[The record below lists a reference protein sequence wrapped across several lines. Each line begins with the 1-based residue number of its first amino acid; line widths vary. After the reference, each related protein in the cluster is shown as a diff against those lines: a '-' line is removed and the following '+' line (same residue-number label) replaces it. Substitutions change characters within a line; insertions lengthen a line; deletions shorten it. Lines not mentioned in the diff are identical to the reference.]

1 MSLYSASE
9 TLCIVWTYFCQLIR
23 RSGRMF
29 YALAKI
35 MVPIMAL
42 VQVAQWLGW
51 IEALGQAFGPVMGL
65 LNLPAGAGIVWIASV
80 LVGLYGAIAALIGL
94 SATLDMTTGQFS
106 ALASMILF
114 AHSLPVEQAIVRRAG
129 ASFWATTGLRLG
141 AAVIYGGAVSW
152 LSHWSGWLSE
162 PMSFQWLQG
171 SQDVIDPADYT
182 LWQWLHATA
191 FSLLLTY
198 AVILALL
205 VLLDVMKRIG
215 LTALIT
221 RALTPVL
228 RWVGLDAS
236 VAPVTMVGT
245 LLGLS
250 YGGALIIEE
259 AERLQLSARTRFL
272 ALSWLSLSHSLIED
286 TALVMALGAD
296 GWVVLGGRVVLTL
309 LVVGA
314 LARLWRA
321 DTGMPQPRPA

>member
-1 MSLYSASE
+1 
-9 TLCIVWTYFCQLIR
+9 
-23 RSGRMF
+23 MF
-29 YALAKI
+29 YALLKI
-35 MVPIMAL
+35 MLPIMAL

-65 LNLPAGAGIVWIASV
+65 LNLPAGAGIIWITSV
-80 LVGLYGAIAALIGL
+80 LVGVYGAIAALIGL
-94 SATLDMTTGQFS
+94 AGTLDMTAGQFS

-114 AHSLPVEQAIVRRAG
+114 AHSLPIEQAIVRRAG

-141 AAVIYGGAVSW
+141 AAVLYGGAVSW
-152 LSHWSGWLSE
+152 FCHWGGWLSE

-171 SQDVIDPADYT
+171 SQTALDPADYT
-182 LWQWLHATA
+182 LWQWVHTTA

-198 AVILALL
+198 AVILGLL
-205 VLLDVMKRIG
+205 VLLDVMARTG

-228 RWVGLDAS
+228 KWVGLDAS

-259 AERLQLSARTRFL
+259 AERLRLSARTRFL

-286 TALVMALGAD
+286 TALLMALGAD
-296 GWVVLGGRVVLTL
+296 GWIVLGGRLVLTL
-309 LVVGA
+309 VVVGA
-314 LARLWRA
+314 LARLWRDGNGA
-321 DTGMPQPRPA
+321 GQPVARPA

>member
-1 MSLYSASE
+1 M
-9 TLCIVWTYFCQLIR
+9 R

-152 LSHWSGWLSE
+152 LSHWSGWLTE

>member
-1 MSLYSASE
+1 MSLYSALE

-152 LSHWSGWLSE
+152 LSHWSGWLTE

>member
-1 MSLYSASE
+1 
-9 TLCIVWTYFCQLIR
+9 
-23 RSGRMF
+23 MF

>member
-1 MSLYSASE
+1 
-9 TLCIVWTYFCQLIR
+9 
-23 RSGRMF
+23 MF

-152 LSHWSGWLSE
+152 LSHWSGWLTE

>member
-1 MSLYSASE
+1 
-9 TLCIVWTYFCQLIR
+9 
-23 RSGRMF
+23 MF
-29 YALAKI
+29 YALLKI
-35 MVPIMAL
+35 MLPIMAL

-51 IEALGQAFGPVMGL
+51 IEALGHAFGPVMGL
-65 LNLPAGAGIVWIASV
+65 LNLPAGAGIIWITSV
-80 LVGLYGAIAALIGL
+80 LVGVYGAIAALIGL
-94 SATLDMTTGQFS
+94 AATLEMTAGQFS

-114 AHSLPVEQAIVRRAG
+114 AHSLPIEQAIVRRAG

-141 AAVIYGGAVSW
+141 AAVLYGGGVSW
-152 LSHWSGWLSE
+152 LCHWGGWLAE

-171 SQDVIDPADYT
+171 SQTALDPADYT

-198 AVILALL
+198 AVILGLL
-205 VLLDVMKRIG
+205 VLLDLMARTG

-228 RWVGLDAS
+228 KWVGLDAS

-259 AERLQLSARTRFL
+259 AERLRLSARTRFL

-286 TALVMALGAD
+286 TALLMALGAD
-296 GWVVLGGRVVLTL
+296 GWIVLGGRVVLTL
-309 LVVGA
+309 VVVGA
-314 LARLWRA
+314 LARLWR
-321 DTGMPQPRPA
+321 DGEGRPATGLA

>member
-1 MSLYSASE
+1 
-9 TLCIVWTYFCQLIR
+9 
-23 RSGRMF
+23 MF

-152 LSHWSGWLSE
+152 LSHWSGWLTE

-296 GWVVLGGRVVLTL
+296 GW
-309 LVVGA
+309 
-314 LARLWRA
+314 
-321 DTGMPQPRPA
+321 